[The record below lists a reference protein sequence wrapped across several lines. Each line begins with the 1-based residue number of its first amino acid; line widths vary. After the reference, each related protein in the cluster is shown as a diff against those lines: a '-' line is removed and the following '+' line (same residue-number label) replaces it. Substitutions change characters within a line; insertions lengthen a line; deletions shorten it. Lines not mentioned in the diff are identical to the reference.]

1 MPLLNDLLDFSDHPL
16 MPPPSAQM
24 FAEHLPAECIQHCL
38 TLSKHATV
46 RLAFG
51 FIRLVFIPDTP
62 GTQFQRVDSAMFRTA
77 PDNVAVSRRKPFP
90 ANFVF
95 TAR

>member
-46 RLAFG
+46 RQAFG

-90 ANFVF
+90 ANFAF